1 MTLLKYFFVFSLL
14 TMYNEF
20 VPDNSVT
27 ITIDNIKGTSGTIQ
41 IAVFNKSE
49 SFPKVGGEYKLSQ
62 FKISE
67 GKSTFTI
74 KDLPSGEYAIAI
86 HHDENS
92 DGKMNTNM
100 IGIPKEGYAFS
111 KNFKPKFSAP
121 TFSDCAIQIDSDQKM
136 RVKMIY

>member
-1 MTLLKYFFVFSLL
+1 MTLLKYFFVFSIL
-14 TMYNEF
+14 TMYNEL

-27 ITIDNIKGTSGTIQ
+27 ITIDNIRGNNGTIQ
-41 IAVFNKSE
+41 IAVYNKLE
-49 SFPKVGGEYKLSQ
+49 SFPKVGGEYKLMQYKVSDGQ
-62 FKISE
+62 SK
-67 GKSTFTI
+67 FTI
-74 KDLPSGEYAIAI
+74 TDLPTGNYAIAI

-121 TFSDCAIQIDSDQKM
+121 TFSDCAIQIDSNQKI